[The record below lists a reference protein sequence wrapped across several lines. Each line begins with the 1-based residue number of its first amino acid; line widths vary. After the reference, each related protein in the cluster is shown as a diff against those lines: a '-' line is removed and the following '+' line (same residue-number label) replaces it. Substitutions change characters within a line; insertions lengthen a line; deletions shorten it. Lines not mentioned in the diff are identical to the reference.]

1 MHVLSLYAVWP
12 STILDHPPLDGR
24 KVPDASPYAVCYAD
38 GIAGFYD
45 YYQLDRGDE
54 SAETETE
61 PGKQGELR
69 SEYVSSHSP
78 FGLIWQIAEATG
90 WSKDYILDGVNYQT
104 LLMMIA
110 DAPHYSKIGRKE
122 KTEEGAAVKVK
133 GAGKDEV
140 LAYFQSN
147 LH

>member
-1 MHVLSLYAVWP
+1 
-12 STILDHPPLDGR
+12 
-24 KVPDASPYAVCYAD
+24 
-38 GIAGFYD
+38 
-45 YYQLDRGDE
+45 
-54 SAETETE
+54 
-61 PGKQGELR
+61 
-69 SEYVSSHSP
+69 VSSHSP

-110 DAPHYSKIGRKE
+110 DAPHYSKSVRKE